1 MDITT
6 IGSTY
11 AETSLNTTSTNDLG
25 REDFLTLLVAQL
37 ENQDPLNPL
46 ESTEFTSQLAQ
57 YSSLEQ
63 LFNVNQ
69 NLELINSG
77 QEETSKLQALDFIG
91 KEIVAEGEN
100 LLLEQDEISIGSFK
114 LDEEAD
120 CSVLIT
126 DANGYYVREMSLG
139 YLEPGSHDFEWNG
152 LDDSGNIQEAGI
164 YRFEVTAVTEDGETL
179 SVNQLIT
186 GKITGVDLEGD
197 SPILYM
203 GGIPI
208 SLSQVV
214 DISSPESD

>member
-6 IGSTY
+6 IGTTY

-37 ENQDPLNPL
+37 EHQDPLNPL

-63 LFNVNQ
+63 LFNANQ
-69 NLELINSG
+69 NLELISSG
-77 QEETSKLQALDFIG
+77 QEEASKLQALDFIG

-100 LLLEQDEISIGSFK
+100 LLLEHGETSMGIFN
-114 LDEEAD
+114 LDEVAD

-139 YLEPGSHDFEWNG
+139 YLEPGAHDFEWDG
-152 LDDSGNIQEAGI
+152 RDDSGNMQEAGI
-164 YRFEVTAVTEDGETL
+164 YNFEITAVTEDEQIL
-179 SVNQLIT
+179 SVNKLIT

-197 SPILYM
+197 SPILYV

-214 DISSPESD
+214 DIILPESD

>member
-6 IGSTY
+6 IGTTY
-11 AETSLNTTSTNDLG
+11 AATSLDTTSTNDLG

-63 LFNVNQ
+63 LFNVNK
-69 NLELINSG
+69 NLELISSG
-77 QEETSKLQALDFIG
+77 QEEASKLQALDFIG

-100 LLLEQDEISIGSFK
+100 LLLEQGETSMGSFN
-114 LDEEAD
+114 LDEVAD
-120 CSVLIT
+120 CSVFIT
-126 DANGYYVREMSLG
+126 DANGYYVRKMSLG
-139 YLEPGSHDFEWNG
+139 YLEPGSHDFEWDG
-152 LDDSGNIQEAGI
+152 LDDSGNIQETGI
-164 YRFEVTAVTEDGETL
+164 YNFKVTAVTEDGQTL
-179 SVNQLIT
+179 SVNQMIT

-203 GGIPI
+203 GEIPI

-214 DISSPESD
+214 DISFPESN

>member
-11 AETSLNTTSTNDLG
+11 QETSTSEAAQKDLG
-25 REDFLTLLVAQL
+25 REDFLRLLVAQL
-37 ENQDPLNPL
+37 QHQDPLNPL

-63 LFNVNQ
+63 LFTVNQ
-69 NLELINSG
+69 NLDLISSG
-77 QEETSKLQALDFIG
+77 QENASKLQALDFIG

-100 LLLEQDEISIGSFK
+100 LLLEQDETSMGGFS
-114 LDEEAD
+114 LDEAAD

-126 DANGYYVREMSLG
+126 AANGSYVRQISLG
-139 YLEPGSHDFEWNG
+139 SLEPGTHGFEWDGRN
-152 LDDSGNIQEAGI
+152 DSGHIQETGI
-164 YRFEVTAVTEDGETL
+164 YNFEVKAVTEDGQTL
-179 SVNQLIT
+179 SVNKLIT

-203 GGIPI
+203 GEIPVG
-208 SLSQVV
+208 LSQVI
-214 DISSPESD
+214 DINYPGSD